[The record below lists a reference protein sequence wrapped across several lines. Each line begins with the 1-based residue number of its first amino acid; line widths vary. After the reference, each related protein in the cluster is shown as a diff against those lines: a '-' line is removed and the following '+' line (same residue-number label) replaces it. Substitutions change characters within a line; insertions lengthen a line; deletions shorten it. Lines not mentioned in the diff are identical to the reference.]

1 MELNKKQQEGL
12 KIAVNR
18 HQQGEKYTVIAGYA
32 GTGKTTL
39 VSFIIDALDVSK
51 SKVAYVSF
59 TGKAAEVLRKKGNPN
74 AMTLH
79 KLLYDSIPR
88 AAGGFFRKPKPQLDY
103 TIVVVDEIS
112 MVPKELVNL
121 LFKHKV
127 YVICLGDPFQL
138 PPIDKNEDNHLLDN
152 PHIFLDEIMRQEAES
167 EIIQTTMKIRNN
179 EPIDYFKGEQV
190 QIIPKEELNTG
201 MLLWA
206 DQILTATNAKRLS
219 LNAQIRALL
228 GKGPEPEDGDKVI
241 CLRNYWDDCSIDG
254 DPLVNGTIG
263 TLTNTFRTW
272 RELPRGVKAD
282 ISKFDIIMTDFVT
295 DDTIYESTSFGVDF
309 DDVNFDEPTLDET
322 NFDDIMKETPKY
334 QSVFAHSEEKEEEAE
349 SVPEL
354 KLSIDLEDEEE
365 DFEMPNNIQVLKRLI
380 AQLPTGVPKQ
390 TGAQIIRQTIEA
402 LGIPM
407 KSVLQDA
414 QKVRECLAS
423 SIKDCSFT
431 IQEYKNNIKNLE
443 KQSANYQKQLSKLND
458 VIGLFVYN
466 KK

>member
-18 HQQGEKYTVIAGYA
+18 HHQGEKYTVIAGYA

-112 MVPKELVNL
+112 MVPKELINL

-295 DDTIYESTSFGVDF
+295 DDTIYEMT
-309 DDVNFDEPTLDET
+309 
-322 NFDDIMKETPKY
+322 DIDRMMMLSGMKCCDWRLSYKLGR
-334 QSVFAHSEEKEEEAE
+334 
-349 SVPEL
+349 L
-354 KLSIDLEDEEE
+354 KPRYGDI
-365 DFEMPNNIQVLKRLI
+365 
-380 AQLPTGVPKQ
+380 VPKEFAYGYAI
-390 TGAQIIRQTIEA
+390 TCHKAQGSEWDKVLVIEETFPFDKIEHA
-402 LGIPM
+402 RWLYTAVTRASE
-407 KSVLQDA
+407 KVVL
-414 QKVRECLAS
+414 VR
-423 SIKDCSFT
+423 
-431 IQEYKNNIKNLE
+431 
-443 KQSANYQKQLSKLND
+443 
-458 VIGLFVYN
+458 
-466 KK
+466 